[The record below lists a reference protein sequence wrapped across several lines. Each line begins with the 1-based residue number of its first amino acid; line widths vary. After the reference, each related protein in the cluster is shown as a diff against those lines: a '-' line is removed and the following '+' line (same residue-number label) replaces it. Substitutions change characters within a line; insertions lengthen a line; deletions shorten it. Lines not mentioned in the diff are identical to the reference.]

1 MGHNIKMVI
10 DSPSCQTSFLPQF
23 PISVDHEW
31 MIDLYST
38 ADRKMNTGGRASQ
51 LNQLRGFKLD
61 ALDP

>member
-10 DSPSCQTSFLPQF
+10 DSPSYQTSFLPQF

-31 MIDLYST
+31 MIDLFGT
-38 ADRKMNTGGRASQ
+38 VDGKMNTGGKASQ
-51 LNQLRGFKLD
+51 LNQRYGFKLD